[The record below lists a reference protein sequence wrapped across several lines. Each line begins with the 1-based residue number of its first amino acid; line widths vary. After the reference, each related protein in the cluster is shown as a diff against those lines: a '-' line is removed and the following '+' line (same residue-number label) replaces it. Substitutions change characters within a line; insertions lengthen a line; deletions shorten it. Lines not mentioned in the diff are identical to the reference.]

1 MMQIDPMR
9 NSAKPPDGAPLPL
22 NALWIGPAL
31 APLHQLCLLS
41 AVAAGHPV
49 RLFHYGELD
58 NVPAAI
64 DRADAREIFPQSAII
79 RHRRT
84 GSPSIFADRFRY
96 EIMRRGLGAWT
107 DTDVLFLKPLTA
119 EADMICGWESNS
131 LVGNSVLYF
140 APGNDVLEELHR
152 RATDDHPVPPW
163 YFPTHR
169 AWLALRKRWGRP
181 VPVTALPW
189 GVLGPSLL
197 TNILRRQ
204 GKLDQAWPVHRL
216 YPIPYKEK
224 FGPFQSRYE
233 FDRRIREDTI
243 AVHLWA
249 QGLHGG
255 IAAPRSGP
263 LPLAEP
269 DSLVERRARDIGFKL

>member
-1 MMQIDPMR
+1 MGQSEPIRDTGG
-9 NSAKPPDGAPLPL
+9 APDDAPLPL
-22 NALWIGPAL
+22 NSLWIGPAL

-41 AVAAGHPV
+41 AVAAGHRV
-49 RLFHYGELD
+49 RLFHYGRLD
-58 NVPAAI
+58 NVPDSI
-64 DRADAREIFPQSAII
+64 EQADARDIFPESAII

-107 DTDVLFLKPLTA
+107 DTDVLFLKPLMR
-119 EADMICGWESNS
+119 EAGMICGWESTS

-140 APGNDVLEELHR
+140 NPDCAVLEELHR
-152 RATDDHPVPPW
+152 RAMDDYPVPAW
-163 YFPTHR
+163 YFPAHR
-169 AWLALRKRWGRP
+169 AWLALRKRLGRP

-189 GVLGPSLL
+189 GVLGPGLL
-197 TNILRRQ
+197 TYILRRQ
-204 GKLDQAWPVHRL
+204 KKLDRAWPVHRL

-224 FGPFQSRYE
+224 FGPFQSRYD
-233 FDRRIREDTI
+233 FTRRIRPDTVGI
-243 AVHLWA
+243 HLWA

-255 IAAPRSGP
+255 IAASRSSP

-269 DSLVERRARDIGFKL
+269 DSLVARRAREIGFPL